1 MHAKSIKRG
10 IKSLGKKQFSQR
22 NYSNNSLNNAT
33 KYRAFGIAI
42 VSISFFVKNISC
54 LVISY

>member
-1 MHAKSIKRG
+1 MPKALKEESNHWE
-10 IKSLGKKQFSQR
+10 KKQFSQR

-33 KYRAFGIAI
+33 TYRASGNAI

>member
-1 MHAKSIKRG
+1 MPKALKEESNHWE
-10 IKSLGKKQFSQR
+10 KKQFSQR

-33 KYRAFGIAI
+33 KYRASGNAI

-54 LVISY
+54 LVIS